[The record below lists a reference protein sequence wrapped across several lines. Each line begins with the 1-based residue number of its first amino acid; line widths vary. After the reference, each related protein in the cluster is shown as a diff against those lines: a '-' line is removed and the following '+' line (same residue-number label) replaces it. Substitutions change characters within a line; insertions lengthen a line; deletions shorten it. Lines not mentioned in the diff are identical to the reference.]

1 MSASRPLLLVAGEPR
16 SVRDAWADALGA
28 SSCEI
33 AGLPA
38 RLAADPSARALV
50 FYLSPWEAFLDACEP
65 AGGRGTDT
73 AADALSRRWQE
84 TAQAVLDAASRWP
97 DRVLMVNAGRLHA
110 SGQALVDVL
119 SGAGWCPPASV
130 PVASAI
136 APADPVLLARLFEE
150 HAPAECDAYESL
162 ESMALLLGREAE
174 FRGAD
179 ARDVD
184 LLGEALRVWGEL
196 AATRKEVDVAR
207 AASGRLQSE
216 RDALVARLESAEQ
229 ARQAAEDALESRD
242 ALVAQQAGENELLL
256 EHVVQLRQELAEQA
270 QSLAAMRE
278 TAAQL
283 GRAADAARALISG

>member
-65 AGGRGTDT
+65 AC
-73 AADALSRRWQE
+73 AVSCQRR
-84 TAQAVLDAASRWP
+84 DRASRWP

-119 SGAGWCPPASV
+119 AGAGWCPPASV
-130 PVASAI
+130 PVASPI

-229 ARQAAEDALESRD
+229 ARQAADDALESRD

>member
-1 MSASRPLLLVAGEPR
+1 M
-16 SVRDAWADALGA
+16 
-28 SSCEI
+28 
-33 AGLPA
+33 
-38 RLAADPSARALV
+38 
-50 FYLSPWEAFLDACEP
+50 
-65 AGGRGTDT
+65 
-73 AADALSRRWQE
+73 
-84 TAQAVLDAASRWP
+84 LDAASRWP

-119 SGAGWCPPASV
+119 AGAGWCPPASV